1 MEAINTVR
9 QRGNAMLKQHFSE
22 SKYPYIE
29 YEVCKY
35 ATQFVK
41 NNVTKGPDE
50 AVKIFQRHY
59 ARKIRSIAHNA
70 KNNSSF
76 VSFVERSI
84 ISIEKIPHLLPD
96 EMNHCGP
103 HSVMKARLE
112 EKEKVIEQW
121 RKYWETEHESS
132 KGMYTCKCCKSSH
145 TVFNAVQ
152 TRSADEPMTIFITCL
167 ACNNRWKE

>member
-1 MEAINTVR
+1 MDHIIIVR
-9 QRGNAMLKQHFSE
+9 QRGSAVLKKNFSA
-22 SKYPYIE
+22 SIIPYIE

-35 ATQFVK
+35 ATEVIKK
-41 NNVTKGPDE
+41 NRECDPDE
-50 AVKIFQRHY
+50 IVNIFQRHY

-70 KNNSSF
+70 KTNPVF
-76 VSFVERSI
+76 VSFVERKI
-84 ISIEKIPHLLPD
+84 IPVEKIPALLPD

-103 HSVMKARLE
+103 HSIMKEYLL
-112 EKEKVIEQW
+112 EKEEVIEQW
-121 RKYWETEHESS
+121 RKYWNTEHESS

-167 ACNNRWKE
+167 ACDNRWKE

>member
-9 QRGNAMLKQHFSE
+9 QRGNVMLKQHFSD

-35 ATQFVK
+35 ATQFI
-41 NNVTKGPDE
+41 KGNAGLGPEE

-84 ISIEKIPHLLPD
+84 IPTEKIPHLLPD

-103 HSVMKARLE
+103 HSIMKARLE
-112 EKEKVIEQW
+112 EKERIIEQW
-121 RKYWETEHESS
+121 REYWETEHQSS

-152 TRSADEPMTIFITCL
+152 TRSADEPMTIFITCM
-167 ACNNRWKE
+167 ACNNRWRE

>member
-1 MEAINTVR
+1 MEAINNVR
-9 QRGNAMLKQHFSE
+9 RRGSLILKKHFSE
-22 SKYPYIE
+22 SMYPHVE
-29 YEVCKY
+29 YAVCKY
-35 ATQFVK
+35 ALK
-41 NNVTKGPDE
+41 KHGARSKED
-50 AVKIFQRHY
+50 ALKIFQRQY
-59 ARKIRSIAHNA
+59 ARKIRTIAYNA
-70 KNNSSF
+70 KTNPKF
-76 VSFVERSI
+76 VSFVEKKV
-84 ISIEKIPHLLPD
+84 ISTDDIPTLLPD

-103 HSVMKARLE
+103 HSIMKEQLN
-112 EKEKVIEQW
+112 EKERVIEQW

>member
-1 MEAINTVR
+1 MDAINIIR
-9 QRGNAMLKQHFSE
+9 QRGTAMLKKDFSE
-22 SKYPYIE
+22 SIYPYVE

-41 NNVTKGPDE
+41 NNITSGPDE

-70 KNNSSF
+70 KNNPLF
-76 VSFVERSI
+76 VSFVERKI
-84 ISIEKIPHLLPD
+84 IPTENIPTLLPD

-103 HSVMKARLE
+103 HSIMKEHLN
-112 EKEKVIEQW
+112 EKERIIEQW

-132 KGMYTCKCCKSSH
+132 TGMYTCKCCKSSH

>member
-1 MEAINTVR
+1 MEAINPIR
-9 QRGNAMLKQHFSE
+9 HRGGVMLKQYFSE
-22 SKYPYIE
+22 SMCPYIE

-41 NNVTKGPDE
+41 NAGCELDE

-70 KNNSSF
+70 KTSPTF
-76 VSFVERSI
+76 VSFVERKVI
-84 ISIEKIPHLLPD
+84 PTEKIPTLLPD

-103 HSVMKARLE
+103 HSIMKASLE
-112 EKEKVIEQW
+112 EKERVIEKW
-121 RKYWETEHESS
+121 RKYWETEHQSS
-132 KGMYTCKCCKSSH
+132 KGMYTCKGCKSSH

-152 TRSADEPMTIFITCL
+152 TRSADEPMTIYITCL